1 LIYRRPWWRFQRRRR
16 VQRWA
21 AGANPGGFR
30 YYRARMR
37 SPAWIVGSVTVVL
50 GIAVAATGP
59 AVPAVGGASPPPAVP
74 PRLPVE
80 GGLSFDVRDAKTGD
94 AIPCKL
100 TLVGVDG
107 TRDPELTHGD
117 IGRRESDGS
126 ISAFNRIMSLTGVGV
141 ARVPVGSYDVT
152 VSRGPEWE
160 IFTARRV
167 KVTAKGAVVKAR
179 LAHVVDTHDW
189 LSADFHVHASRSS
202 DSRVPME
209 DRIYEFVADD
219 VQMIVST
226 DHNVISDY
234 DPFIRELGA
243 GKQIAS
249 AIGDELTTG
258 GWGHFGAFPLPHE
271 LERAGEGAVLVHG
284 RRPADF
290 FKDVRTNA
298 PDAIIDVHHP
308 RIDAEIGY
316 FDLGQF
322 DPRAD
327 RAGKSGFSWDFDAVE
342 VMNGYQDPVRR
353 SVDRVV
359 DDWFSLLNH
368 DHLVTATGNSD
379 THHLTFNIGG
389 YPRNYVKLRDDRP
402 EHVNPKEVAAALR
415 FHHAFFTT
423 GPFVTLEAA
432 GGTIGDLVPARG
444 GKARVDITVQAAPW
458 VSVSRVTLYLN
469 GNEVKRWML
478 APADAVVRFR
488 ESYEVTTPRDGY
500 VVVRVDG
507 DKSLAPVV
515 GDRKT
520 FTAYPF
526 ALTNP
531 VFLDVDGDG
540 KYRAGLAH
548 GHEGSFQK

>member
-1 LIYRRPWWRFQRRRR
+1 MQ
-16 VQRWA
+16 
-21 AGANPGGFR
+21 
-30 YYRARMR
+30 
-37 SPAWIVGSVTVVL
+37 
-50 GIAVAATGP
+50 
-59 AVPAVGGASPPPAVP
+59 
-74 PRLPVE
+74 
-80 GGLSFDVRDAKTGD
+80 
-94 AIPCKL
+94 
-100 TLVGVDG
+100 
-107 TRDPELTHGD
+107 
-117 IGRRESDGS
+117 
-126 ISAFNRIMSLTGVGV
+126 
-141 ARVPVGSYDVT
+141 
-152 VSRGPEWE
+152 
-160 IFTARRV
+160 
-167 KVTAKGAVVKAR
+167 
-179 LAHVVDTHDW
+179 
-189 LSADFHVHASRSS
+189 
-202 DSRVPME
+202 

-219 VQMIVST
+219 VQMIVAT

-234 DPFIRELGA
+234 EPYIRELNA
-243 GKQIAS
+243 GRYITS

-258 GWGHFGAFPLPHE
+258 TWGHFGAFPLPRD
-271 LERAGEGAVLVHG
+271 LERAGQGAVLVHH
-284 RRPADF
+284 RQPADF
-290 FKDVRTNA
+290 FKDVRANA

-316 FDLGQF
+316 FDIGQF
-322 DPRAD
+322 DARSD
-327 RAGKSGFSWDFDAVE
+327 RAGRPGFSWDFDAVE

-402 EHVNPKEVAAALR
+402 EHVDPKAVAAAVR

-423 GPFVTLEAA
+423 GPFVTLDVA

-444 GKARVDITVQAAPW
+444 GKARVEITVQAAPW
-458 VSVSRVTLYLN
+458 ISVDRVTLYLN
-469 GNEVKRWML
+469 GNEAKRWTV
-478 APADAVVRFR
+478 APGPTVVRFH
-488 ESYEVTTPRDGY
+488 ETFEVTTPRDGY

-540 KYRAGLAH
+540 KYRAGLPH
-548 GHEGSFQK
+548 GH